1 MTRQEILNLPHLSIA
16 EALPNKFV
24 HLHCEVG
31 YILTDYTEGKDI
43 KDYYGSICVYFPI
56 KDEYDA
62 YRVITQ
68 AEHENYL
75 ALQEQAMQVEI
86 TELEGD
92 ETLAKFNEEQKKRM
106 SNATR

>member
-1 MTRQEILNLPHLSIA
+1 MTRQEILNLPHLLIS
-16 EALPNKFV
+16 EVLPNKFV

-43 KDYYGSICVYFPI
+43 KDYYGSVCVYFPI
-56 KDEYDA
+56 QDEYDA

-75 ALQEQAMQVEI
+75 ALQEQAMQAEI

-92 ETLAKFNEEQKKRM
+92 ETLAKFNEEQEKRM
-106 SNATR
+106 NNATR